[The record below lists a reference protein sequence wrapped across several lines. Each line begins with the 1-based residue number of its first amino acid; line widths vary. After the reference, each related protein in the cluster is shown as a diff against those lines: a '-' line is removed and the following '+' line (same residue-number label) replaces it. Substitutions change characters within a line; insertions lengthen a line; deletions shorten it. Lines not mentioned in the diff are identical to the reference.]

1 MARGCWSGA
10 LRGGPSLGAS
20 GMRGAACSA
29 RSRAVLAL
37 HHADGCQRGPW
48 DRDISRT
55 PGTARGRDVPAAK
68 AQQEPALR
76 SPYGC
81 RRPPSSLAPPPRH
94 RKGLPKEPST
104 QRGQGA
110 RDGRGSTGCSCA
122 EGPRQL
128 RRGAAAA
135 AGAGPRERSRGCGS
149 CSCPVG
155 RGGIELAAS
164 PRDQPLGCP
173 RGASARSGRAPRHPA
188 PLRALRVLWASGT
201 QLSRKCRSTCP
212 GLQQTEKQEIGSG

>member
-48 DRDISRT
+48 DRDISQT

-122 EGPRQL
+122 EGPRQP
-128 RRGAAAA
+128 RGLDRGNA
-135 AGAGPRERSRGCGS
+135 AGAAG
-149 CSCPVG
+149 
-155 RGGIELAAS
+155 
-164 PRDQPLGCP
+164 
-173 RGASARSGRAPRHPA
+173 PA
-188 PLRALRVLWASGT
+188 PAPWAEVESSLLHPPGTSPSGAPVEPVPGVGEPLVTPLRCEPCECCGHRG
-201 QLSRKCRSTCP
+201 RS
-212 GLQQTEKQEIGSG
+212 